1 MMNYSVVIDGFTVAS
16 SVVLLLLAI
25 LSSLSNPFVRFR
37 RKEDVQE
44 ECEGKSLPPLSIIL
58 TPHDEA
64 DKLEHNL
71 PLILNQKYPAGFQV
85 IVVIEKSEHDTDDI
99 LTRLVNEINNKEEGD
114 GSLYVTYIPESSRY
128 LSRKKLAMTIGV
140 KAARTEWILMT
151 EAYTRP
157 LSELWLQT
165 MAQSCTDEN
174 SLVIGYGKYDES
186 TSTFKRFERLNMAH
200 YLMRE
205 DVHGMAYRTLS
216 HNIMLKKSDFMQ
228 QEGFRGNLHLIRGE
242 YDFLVNKYAVEGRT
256 ALVISNDAWT
266 IDDKPSRT
274 SWLNKHLFFIASR
287 QWLQRG
293 MAHRLRFN
301 ADQILMH
308 LSLWANI
315 AGAICGVLMMNI
327 VLLTVAVF
335 AFLLTV
341 VLRSVFGHKAAKAFD
356 EHLPV
361 LLIYPYE
368 LSLIW
373 HNLGYLIR
381 YKSADKLDFT
391 THKQ

>member
-1 MMNYSVVIDGFTVAS
+1 MNYSVVIDGFTIAG

-25 LSSLSNPFVRFR
+25 LSSLSNPFIRFR
-37 RKEDVQE
+37 RKEEDVQE
-44 ECEGKSLPPLSIIL
+44 EGEGNSLPPLSIIL

-64 DKLEHNL
+64 DKLERNL
-71 PLILNQKYPAGFQV
+71 PLILSQKYPAGFQV
-85 IVVIEKSEHDTDDI
+85 IVVIEKSEHDTDDL
-99 LTRLVNEINNKEEGD
+99 LTRLVNEVNNKEEGD

-140 KAARTEWILMT
+140 KAAKTEWILMT
-151 EAYTRP
+151 EAYTHP
-157 LSELWLQT
+157 VSDLWLQA
-165 MAQSCTDEN
+165 MAQNCADEN
-174 SLVIGYGKYDES
+174 RLVIGYGKYDGS
-186 TSTFKRFERLNMAH
+186 TSVFKRFERLNMAH

-205 DVHGMAYRTLS
+205 DAYGIAYRTLS
-216 HNIMLKKSDFMQ
+216 HNIMLRKSDFMQ

-242 YDFLVNKYAVEGRT
+242 YDFLVNKYAVEGST

-266 IDDKPSRT
+266 VDDKPSRT

-301 ADQILMH
+301 VDQILMH
-308 LSLWANI
+308 LSLWANV
-315 AGAICGVLMMNI
+315 AGVVCGVMMMNI
-327 VLLTVAVF
+327 ILLAVAVF

-341 VLRSVFGHKAAKAFD
+341 VLSSVFGHKAARAFD
-356 EHLPV
+356 ERIPV

>member
-1 MMNYSVVIDGFTVAS
+1 MNYSVVIDGFTIAG

-25 LSSLSNPFVRFR
+25 LSSLSNPFIRFI
-37 RKEDVQE
+37 RKDEDVQE
-44 ECEGKSLPPLSIIL
+44 ESEGKSLPPLSIIL

-64 DKLEHNL
+64 DKLANNL

-85 IVVIEKSEHDTDDI
+85 IVVIEKSEHDTDDL
-99 LTRLVNEINNKEEGD
+99 LTRLVNEVNNKDGGD

-140 KAARTEWILMT
+140 KAAKTEWILMT
-151 EAYTRP
+151 EAYTHP
-157 LSELWLQT
+157 VSEHWLQA
-165 MAQSCTDEN
+165 MAQNCTDEN
-174 SLVIGYGKYDES
+174 RLVIGYGKYDES
-186 TSTFKRFERLNMAH
+186 TSVFKRFERLNMAH

-205 DVHGMAYRTLS
+205 DAYGIAYRTLS
-216 HNIMLKKSDFMQ
+216 HNIMLRKSDFMQ

-242 YDFLVNKYAVEGRT
+242 YDFLVNKYAVEGGA
-256 ALVISNDAWT
+256 ALVLSNDAWT
-266 IDDKPSRT
+266 VDDKPSRT

-301 ADQILMH
+301 VDQILMH
-308 LSLWANI
+308 LSLWANV
-315 AGAICGVLMMNI
+315 AGAVCGVLMMNI
-327 VLLTVAVF
+327 ILLTVAVF

-341 VLRSVFGHKAAKAFD
+341 ILRSVFGHKAARAFD
-356 EHLPV
+356 ERIPV